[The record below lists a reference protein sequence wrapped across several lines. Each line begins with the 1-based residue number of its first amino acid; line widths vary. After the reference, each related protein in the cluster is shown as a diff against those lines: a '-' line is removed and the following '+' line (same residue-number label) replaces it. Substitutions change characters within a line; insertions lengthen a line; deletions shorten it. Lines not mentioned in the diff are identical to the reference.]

1 MISLIVFKT
10 KGQSSEKAFIKL
22 VEPQKSNTTT
32 AEKTVF
38 VIGSTCKKCG
48 IEINDNK
55 VKVYPTGA
63 FVYEVALETGVNEI
77 KVKATDN
84 SEREVEKQLRYIRTA
99 TKQETATAEFI
110 IESVQTVPSGDL
122 WLRAGDEINFRVK
135 AKTGCSV
142 TTLSDTKLY
151 ELPDSLTK
159 GIKGIFQGFYTI
171 KETDRLNEMTIQVM
185 LTAPD
190 SSAYLAQTKNKFTT
204 LDSKNKMMVI
214 TKGRLAHLEY
224 GWGDDRLGGAK
235 MGYIDS
241 MIPLEVIG
249 KMGSDYKVR
258 LTENKSAFIPEE
270 HADLMPSGIFRSRS
284 LTGKISTMADSVA
297 DLIQIQLFKR
307 LPYQSIQK
315 INPTQIVVDIFGATN
330 NTNWIDQPNVLKA
343 IKEIQYEQISDEHF
357 RVTVSLKQKQ
367 HWGYKLYYEGNNL
380 MLRIRHQPEKRTLS
394 GMKIAL
400 DAGHGGSNSGAVGA
414 LGIAE
419 KSITLIIV
427 KKLKEAF
434 EKQGAEI
441 ILTRDKDTFFDNK
454 QRILFYR
461 DSMPDLLLSFHL
473 NSSANPFT
481 GKGTSV
487 FYRHE
492 GFRLLGNCIYKRMLN
507 MGLSDYGNN
516 GSFNFMLNSPTEYPN
531 ALIEALFLSNPEE
544 EMLMLDEAFQHK
556 MANEIVEG
564 VKTFL
569 KECE

>member
-1 MISLIVFKT
+1 MV
-10 KGQSSEKAFIKL
+10 
-22 VEPQKSNTTT
+22 
-32 AEKTVF
+32 
-38 VIGSTCKKCG
+38 
-48 IEINDNK
+48 D
-55 VKVYPTGA
+55 
-63 FVYEVALETGVNEI
+63 
-77 KVKATDN
+77 
-84 SEREVEKQLRYIRTA
+84 
-99 TKQETATAEFI
+99 
-110 IESVQTVPSGDL
+110 SG
-122 WLRAGDEINFRVK
+122 
-135 AKTGCSV
+135 
-142 TTLSDTKLY
+142 
-151 ELPDSLTK
+151 
-159 GIKGIFQGFYTI
+159 
-171 KETDRLNEMTIQVM
+171 
-185 LTAPD
+185 
-190 SSAYLAQTKNKFTT
+190 
-204 LDSKNKMMVI
+204 
-214 TKGRLAHLEY
+214 
-224 GWGDDRLGGAK
+224 
-235 MGYIDS
+235 
-241 MIPLEVIG
+241 
-249 KMGSDYKVR
+249 
-258 LTENKSAFIPEE
+258 
-270 HADLMPSGIFRSRS
+270 
-284 LTGKISTMADSVA
+284 A

-315 INPTQIVVDIFGATN
+315 INPTQIVLDIFGATN

-343 IKEIQYEQISDEHF
+343 IKEIQYEQVSDEHF
-357 RVTVSLKQKQ
+357 RLIVSLKQKQ

-380 MLRIRHQPEKRTLS
+380 ILRIRHQPEKLTLK

-400 DAGHGGSNSGAVGA
+400 DAGHGGSNPGAVGA

-419 KSITLIIV
+419 KSITLIMV

-434 EKQGAEI
+434 EKQGTEI

-473 NSSANPFT
+473 NSSGNPFT

-507 MGLSDYGNN
+507 MGLADYGNN

-544 EMLMLDEAFQHK
+544 EMLILDEAFQHK